1 MVHLDIPVW
10 MSCDRDS
17 TLDISLLLFG
27 IAPLLIFVV
36 VDSFCG
42 IKSGVI
48 AAIVLAVAEI
58 MYTFIV
64 SGTVDGFTI
73 GSAAL
78 VLILGLASYKLENPI
93 YMKLQPVVVG
103 VILSLVFLVMQ
114 LAGKPLL
121 VEIAQHYQRH
131 MPEQMQAHL
140 NDPRF
145 HDLLA
150 RLSSVLGVGLLAH
163 AALTAYAAFFLNNW
177 WWIAFRGIGFYLV
190 LAGCA
195 LWVR

>member
-1 MVHLDIPVW
+1 MVHPYIPVW
-10 MSCDRDS
+10 MPCDGGG

-78 VLILGLASYKLENPI
+78 VLILGLISYKLENPI

-177 WWIAFRGIGFYLV
+177 WWIAFRGIGFYLM

>member
-78 VLILGLASYKLENPI
+78 VLILGLISYKLENPI

-177 WWIAFRGIGFYLV
+177 WWIAFRGIGFYLM

>member
-1 MVHLDIPVW
+1 

-78 VLILGLASYKLENPI
+78 VLILGLISYKLENPI

-177 WWIAFRGIGFYLV
+177 WWIAFRGIGFYLM